1 MGTLINVS
9 VTGFVG
15 SDPQVREVGEQ
26 RVASFSVAVSRK
38 NGAGKKST
46 LWVRVNCW
54 NKLSDIAEQYVKKGS
69 LIQATSDWLRPSAWV
84 DQSGTAQA
92 SVDIDAARLV
102 LLDRA
107 ENGDST
113 DAESGEDIPF

>member
-1 MGTLINVS
+1 TFFGRRLTVLPVRWASLVS
-9 VTGFVG
+9 SYVG
-15 SDPQVREVGEQ
+15 SH
-26 RVASFSVAVSRK
+26 K
-38 NGAGKKST
+38 
-46 LWVRVNCW
+46 
-54 NKLSDIAEQYVKKGS
+54 
-69 LIQATSDWLRPSAWV
+69 
-84 DQSGTAQA
+84 SGTAQA